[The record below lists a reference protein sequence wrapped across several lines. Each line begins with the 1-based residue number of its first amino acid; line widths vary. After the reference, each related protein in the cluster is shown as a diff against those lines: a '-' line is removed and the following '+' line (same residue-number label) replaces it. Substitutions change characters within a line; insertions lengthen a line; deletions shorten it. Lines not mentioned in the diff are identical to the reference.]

1 MLFSN
6 DPDQLAYACGKA
18 AVFMHE
24 HDMAE
29 LPNGRYDLC
38 GGDYVN
44 IMEYTT
50 KERAEACYESH
61 VEYVD
66 IQMVLRGA
74 EYLEIVPVEGLTV
87 TSPYSEKG
95 DCALYD
101 GAPAGERFLM
111 LPGRFCMVGPNDA
124 HMPSVATEDGPAP
137 AKKAVFKIRVDHL
150 PSTKV
155 V

>member
-24 HDMAE
+24 HDMAG

-44 IMEYTT
+44 VMEYTT
-50 KERAEACYESH
+50 KERADACYESH

-74 EYLEIVPVEGLTV
+74 EYLEVAPVEGLAV
-87 TSPYSEKG
+87 TSSYVAG
-95 DCALYD
+95 DDFALYD
-101 GAPAGERFLM
+101 GAAVGERFLM
-111 LPGRFCMVGPNDA
+111 VPGRFCMVGPDDA
-124 HMPSVATEDGPAP
+124 HMPGVATEDGPAP
-137 AKKAVFKIRVDHL
+137 VKKAVFKIRVDHL

>member
-74 EYLEIVPVEGLTV
+74 EYLEVVPVEGLTV
-87 TSPYSEKG
+87 TSPYSEEG
-95 DCALYD
+95 DCALLRRRACGRALPHAARTLLHGRPERRAHAQRGD
-101 GAPAGERFLM
+101 RGRSGARQE
-111 LPGRFCMVGPNDA
+111 GRLQD
-124 HMPSVATEDGPAP
+124 S
-137 AKKAVFKIRVDHL
+137 VDHL